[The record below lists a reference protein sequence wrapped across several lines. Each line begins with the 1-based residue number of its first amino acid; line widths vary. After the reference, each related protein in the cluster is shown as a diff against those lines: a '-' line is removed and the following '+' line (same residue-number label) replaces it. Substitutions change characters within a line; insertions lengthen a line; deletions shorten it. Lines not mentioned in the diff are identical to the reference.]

1 MSGIVERLTE
11 GIVSRDLQKEGA
23 ALLNK
28 WSRTGLLEGIDN
40 DTTKNT
46 MAVLLENQARE
57 LQIGRAHV

>member
-28 WSRTGLLEGIDN
+28 WTRTGLLEGIESDV
-40 DTTKNT
+40 TKNS
-46 MAVLLENQARE
+46 MAR
-57 LQIGRAHV
+57 

>member
-28 WSRTGLLEGIDN
+28 WSRTGLLE
-40 DTTKNT
+40 
-46 MAVLLENQARE
+46 E
-57 LQIGRAHV
+57 IGRAHV